1 MLYSTDFMNR
11 CVTLCHI
18 PVLAVSSD
26 VIFVYYNIQH
36 DIILAANSAGTSQL
50 QGLGFDPGIPG
61 TGSGFSVSLVQWL
74 LKVNER
80 IPLGGPNISAFN
92 YYMSSSSITWHA
104 LLLSIFLNMVCFLIE
119 NSGGQTRQS
128 C

>member
-1 MLYSTDFMNR
+1 MLYSTDFVNR

-18 PVLAVSSD
+18 PVLAVRSD
-26 VIFVYYNIQH
+26 VIFVYYNTRH

-61 TGSGFSVSLVQWL
+61 TGSGFSVSPIQWL

-80 IPLGGPNISAFN
+80 IPH
-92 YYMSSSSITWHA
+92 W
-104 LLLSIFLNMVCFLIE
+104 
-119 NSGGQTRQS
+119 GGQTYRPLTTI
-128 C
+128 CLLVLLPGMHCC